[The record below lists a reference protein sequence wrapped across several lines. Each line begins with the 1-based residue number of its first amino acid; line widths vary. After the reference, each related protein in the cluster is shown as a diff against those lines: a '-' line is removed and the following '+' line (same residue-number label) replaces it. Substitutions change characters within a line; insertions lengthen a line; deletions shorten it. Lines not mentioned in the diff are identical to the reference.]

1 MSYVARRNKLF
12 ARKEYSVVSGRV
24 WRSPGKS
31 SLSRRKLFRGQRYI
45 AQTGAASRT
54 DPRKTAIGDREGS
67 RSASLWPRAYLLPF
81 GKLECGAGD
90 HSKLAEA
97 DGPLL
102 ACPPECRTRHCQAK
116 RPEVRCVTVTFRR
129 LYHSPH

>member
-1 MSYVARRNKLF
+1 MRDGLNREWP
-12 ARKEYSVVSGRV
+12 EYSIGPVRTRGRQG
-24 WRSPGKS
+24 RSS
-31 SLSRRKLFRGQRYI
+31 RFRRKLFHGRRYL
-45 AQTGAASRT
+45 AQIGGTSRT
-54 DPRKTAIGDREGS
+54 APRKTAIGHRGGP

-81 GKLECGAGD
+81 RELAFGAGD
-90 HSKLAEA
+90 HSKCAEA
-97 DGPLL
+97 NGSLL